1 MTVDLDPAATL
12 VALRRPPRED
22 LYRTARAAADRS
34 YRLVDDLAQMRY
46 DTPLEYTNEMTATAS
61 QPIEIVSFPV
71 EGMTCASCVNRIT
84 RFLRKV
90 DGVEEANVNLAAE
103 SATVRF
109 DPTRVRIDDLAG
121 AVEAAGYIARLEQA
135 ATAGHD
141 ADVAEAAQARSERD
155 ASAAKHLAGLRRRLI
170 VSTVLTLP
178 ILGGLARMTI
188 APWLPAILSDPLF
201 QLALATP
208 VQFWA
213 GWPFY
218 AGAWTALRHRAA
230 DMNTLIAVGTS
241 AAYLYS
247 VAAILFPSFFEAAGL
262 AGEAGVPLYFDT
274 ATAIITLILLGR
286 YLEARARLHTSDA
299 IRKLI
304 GLAPRTARV
313 LRGGVEADVPIAEVR
328 VGDVVRVR
336 PGESIAVDGVVVDG
350 ASGVDESMITGESL
364 PVSKRSDDLVIGG
377 TLNTTGTLTFRAT
390 RVGSDTVLAKI
401 IRLVSEAQG
410 SRAPI
415 QRLADVVTGWFV
427 PAVLGLAALTFVV
440 WLAFGPEPVFNLAL
454 LNTVAVLIIACPCA
468 LGLATPTSIMVGT
481 GKGAE
486 AGVLFR
492 SAEALER
499 LGSVRAIV
507 LDKTGTLT
515 EGKPRV
521 TDIVRADHVPEEDV
535 FLALV
540 ASAER
545 GSEHPLADAI
555 VREAV
560 GRRQLELADA
570 TAFEATAG
578 GGIAA
583 TVDDRA
589 VLVGRPGFLEAAG
602 VDVTA
607 LQAEADR
614 LAADGKTPV
623 FVALDGRAAG
633 VVAIAD
639 TLKPGSAEAVAELH
653 RLGLEVAMLTGDN
666 RRTAEAIGRA
676 VGIDRV
682 LADVRPDGKATAVT
696 SLQAEGKPVAMVGDG
711 VNDAP
716 ALASAEVG
724 VAMGTG
730 TDVAMESAG
739 VTLMSGDVR
748 GLVTAIALSRATMRN
763 IRENLFWAFAY
774 NVVLIPVAMGVL
786 YPFTGILLD
795 PILAAAAM
803 ALSSVTVVS
812 NALRLRRFRPPSI
825 AHPEGSGDRQLAAR
839 PA

>member
-1 MTVDLDPAATL
+1 VTT
-12 VALRRPPRED
+12 
-22 LYRTARAAADRS
+22 TADQ
-34 YRLVDDLAQMRY
+34 LH
-46 DTPLEYTNEMTATAS
+46 
-61 QPIEIVSFPV
+61 IEIVSLPV

-90 DGVEEANVNLAAE
+90 DGVEEANVNLASE

-109 DPTRVRIDDLAG
+109 DPERVSIHDLAD
-121 AVEAAGYIARLEQA
+121 AVEAAGYVARLEGA
-135 ATAGHD
+135 STADHD
-141 ADVAEAAQARSERD
+141 TDVTEVAEARSERD
-155 ASAAKHLAGLRRRLI
+155 DATALHLASLRRRLL
-170 VSTVLTLP
+170 VAAVLTLP
-178 ILGGLARMTI
+178 ILGGLARMTV
-188 APWLPAILSDPLF
+188 APWLPAILSEPLF

-208 VQFWA
+208 VQLWA

-218 AGAWTALRHRAA
+218 AGMAKALRHRAA

-241 AAYLYS
+241 AAYVYS
-247 VAAILFPSFFEAAGL
+247 AAAIVFPEFFLAAGL
-262 AGEAGVPLYFDT
+262 GGGEAGLPLYFDT
-274 ATAIITLILLGR
+274 AAAIITLILLGR
-286 YLEARARLHTSDA
+286 FLEARARVHTSDA
-299 IRKLI
+299 IRRLI
-304 GLAPRTARV
+304 GLAPRTARII
-313 LRGGVEADVPIAEVR
+313 RDGDEIDVPIGDVR
-328 VGDVVRVR
+328 VGDLVRVR
-336 PGESIAVDGVVVDG
+336 PGESMAVDGVVVEG
-350 ASGVDESMITGESL
+350 ASGIDESMITGESL
-364 PVSKRSDDLVIGG
+364 PVSKRADDLVIGG

-390 RVGSDTVLAKI
+390 RVGADTVLAKI

-415 QRLADVVTGWFV
+415 QRLADVVTGYFV
-427 PAVLGLAALTFVV
+427 PAVLGLAGLTFVV
-440 WLAFGPEPVFNLAL
+440 WLVAGPAPAFNLAL

-492 SAEALER
+492 NAEALER
-499 LGSVRAIV
+499 LGSVRAVV

-521 TDIVRADHVPEEDV
+521 TDVVRLAGAPEEARL
-535 FLALV
+535 LALV
-540 ASAER
+540 AAAER

-555 VREAV
+555 VRDAVETRGLTVPEAT
-560 GRRQLELADA
+560 D
-570 TAFEATAG
+570 FEATAG
-578 GGIAA
+578 AGIAA
-583 TVDDRA
+583 SVDGNA

-602 VDVTA
+602 IDVGA
-607 LQAEADR
+607 LQADADR
-614 LAADGKTPV
+614 FSGDGKTPV
-623 FVALDGRAAG
+623 FVALAGRAAA
-633 VVAIAD
+633 VIAIAD
-639 TLKPGSAEAVAELH
+639 TLKAGSAEAVAELH

-682 LADVRPDGKATAVT
+682 LADVRPDGKAAAVKG
-696 SLQAEGKPVAMVGDG
+696 LQAEGKPVAMVGDG

-739 VTLMSGDVR
+739 ITLMSGDLR

-763 IRENLFWAFAY
+763 IRQNLFWAFAY
-774 NVVLIPVAMGVL
+774 NVVLIPVAMGIL

-812 NALRLRRFRPPSI
+812 NALRLRRFRPPRAATVGAS
-825 AHPEGSGDRQLAAR
+825 AR
-839 PA
+839 PAAVPRPA